1 MSWLGPVLFYAAS
14 LLAIAGALGT
24 VLSRSAIRSAISL
37 LGAIVGIAALFLAL
51 SAQLLAAVQLIV
63 YAGAVVVLFVFVIM
77 LIGPDGTLVS
87 ADRGTLRTR
96 IMAVA
101 LLAVSAIIAIALTV
115 RAGAIAAQQGS
126 DAARRFRMATPMSEP
141 APVAKFPHALEPA
154 RQELGSVAAL
164 GKTLFSDGVVVLEL
178 SGVLLLVAI
187 VGVMAVASSA
197 RRELQAAGTAEKL
210 AARKQEAS

>member
-1 MSWLGPVLFYAAS
+1 MSWLGPVLFYGAS

-24 VLSRSAIRSAISL
+24 VLSRSAIRSAMSL
-37 LGAIVGIAALFLAL
+37 LGAILGIAALFLAL

-77 LIGPDGTLVS
+77 LIGPDGTIVA

-96 IMAVA
+96 IAAVT
-101 LLAVSAIIAIALTV
+101 LFAVSAITAIALTV
-115 RAGAIAAQQGS
+115 RAGAIAAVEGS
-126 DAARRFRMATPMSEP
+126 DAARRFRLATPMSEP
-141 APVAKFPHALEPA
+141 APVATFPHELQPP

-164 GKTLFSDGVVVLEL
+164 GKTLFSDGVVALEL

-187 VGVMAVASSA
+187 VGVMGVASSG
-197 RRELQAAGTAEKL
+197 RRDRQSPDSAGKPQPRE
-210 AARKQEAS
+210 QEAS